1 MEAIAMNRIAKFM
14 LAGVSTLAMT
24 VPTFAQA
31 LPQAEDAYF
40 TAAQA
45 AVAAAAA
52 KQRIDGPAKNVII
65 FVGDGMSVATVTAA
79 RILDGQL
86 RGVDGESNSIAVD
99 TFPYLGLAKTYSH
112 DGQVSDSAPT
122 ATAMVSGV
130 KTNNGVIGVNTNV
143 QQGDCAAEAG
153 NTVTTLF
160 EVAEGKGLATGVV
173 STATITHA
181 TPAATYAHTANRN
194 WERKADEGC
203 LDIADQLVKWTAGGD
218 GFEVALGGGR
228 ANFLP
233 AETADPEDEGAMGGR
248 EDGRDLTAEWTAK
261 SNQHAYVWNAEGLG
275 ALDMAAGTKVL
286 GLFERSHMEYE
297 ADRANDT
304 AGEPSLAEL
313 TSFAIER
320 LKQDEDGFVLMV
332 EGGRI
337 DHAHHG
343 GNAYRA
349 LHDTLAFDA
358 AIKAALEA
366 TNREDTLIVVTADH
380 SHTLTINGYPDR
392 GNPIFDVVR
401 EGGEVSLAADGKPY
415 TTLGY
420 ANGPGSVFPALPEGA
435 TEAEAAGPRPDLTEI
450 DTASPDFLQQATV
463 PLGSE
468 THAGDD
474 VAVYAWGPK
483 AHLIGGTI
491 EQNVIYHVMSNALGW
506 DK

>member
-1 MEAIAMNRIAKFM
+1 MNRVAKLM
-14 LAGVSTLAMT
+14 LAGVSTLALT

-45 AVAAAAA
+45 ALQAAAA
-52 KQRIDGPAKNVII
+52 KQAIDGPAKNVII

-99 TFPYLGLAKTYSH
+99 TFPYLALAKTYSH

-143 QQGDCAAEAG
+143 TQGDCAAEAG
-153 NTVTTLF
+153 NSVTSLF
-160 EVAEGKGLATGVV
+160 EIAEEKGLATGVV

-181 TPAATYAHTANRN
+181 TPASTYAHTANRN

-203 LDIADQLVKWTAGGD
+203 LDIADQLVNWAAGD

-233 AETADPEDEGAMGGR
+233 AETADPEDDGAMGGR
-248 EDGRDLTAEWTAK
+248 EDGRDLTAEWTGK
-261 SNQHAYVWNAEGLG
+261 SNQHAYVWNAEDLM

-297 ADRANDT
+297 ADRENDT

-313 TSFAIER
+313 TALAIER
-320 LKQDEDGFVLMV
+320 LQQDEDGYVLMV

-435 TEAEAAGPRPDLTEI
+435 TEAEAAGPRPDLSEI
-450 DTASPDFLQQATV
+450 DTMSPDFLQQATV

-474 VAVYAWGPK
+474 VAVYAWGPM
-483 AHLIGGTI
+483 AHLMGGTI
-491 EQNVIYHVMSNALGW
+491 EQNYVYHVMANALGW